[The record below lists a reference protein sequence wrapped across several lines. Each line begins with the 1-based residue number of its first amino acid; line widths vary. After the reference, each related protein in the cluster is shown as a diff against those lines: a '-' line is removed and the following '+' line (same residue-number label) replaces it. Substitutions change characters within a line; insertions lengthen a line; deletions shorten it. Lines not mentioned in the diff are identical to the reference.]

1 MTIQGIDINQQIEEI
16 QKALSKE
23 KDLSPAIVSMI
34 NMLILIV
41 QLLTNKAGL
50 NSRNSSKP
58 PSTDQKGSRSN
69 KSNYDNSQGNSNKQG
84 GQTGHKGATLKQV
97 KTPDE
102 IQTIKINR
110 STIPAGVYT
119 ESGFEKRQVFDI
131 CIKRVVTEYQAQVLI
146 DENGNRYVAD
156 FPKGVT
162 KATQYGNTL
171 KAHSVYM
178 SQYQLIPYNR
188 LKEYFVQQLNIP
200 ISAGTL
206 YNFNLD
212 AYNKLAGFQEIAKE
226 KLTHSK
232 IVHADETGINVNGK
246 LAWVHVNSNKQWT
259 YLFPHEKRGYLAMEA
274 MGVLPFFKG
283 ILCHDHWKTYYRFIL
298 CLHALCNAHHLR
310 ELTRCF
316 EQDGMQWAK
325 QMMDLLLKIKKTVD
339 NSGGSLKKEVA
350 DSYIGEYRDLL
361 KNAEIQCPPP
371 DPKSRP
377 KGQRGRLKRSKA
389 RNLLERLKDYENDV
403 LRFMLDID
411 TPFTNNQG
419 ENDLRMKKVQQKI
432 SGCFRSFKGA
442 KISCRTRSYIGTC
455 KKQSISPSLALELLF
470 DGKYP
475 EFAK

>member
-1 MTIQGIDINQQIEEI
+1 VTIQGIDINQQIKEI
-16 QKALSKE
+16 KEALSKE

-58 PSTDQKGSRSN
+58 PSTDQKGSKSN
-69 KSNYDNSQGNSNKQG
+69 KSSNGNSNKQG
-84 GQTGHKGATLKQV
+84 AQTGHLGSTLKQV
-97 KTPDE
+97 KQPEEFQFIE
-102 IQTIKINR
+102 IDR
-110 STIPAGVYT
+110 STIPAGTYT
-119 ESGFEKRQVFDI
+119 EIGFEKRQVFDI

-146 DENGNRYVAD
+146 DENGKRYVAD

-171 KAHSVYM
+171 KAHCVYM

-212 AYNKLAGFQEIAKE
+212 AYNKLASFEKLVKE
-226 KLTHSK
+226 KLTHSR

-246 LAWVHVNSNKQWT
+246 LKWVHVNSNKKWT
-259 YLFPHEKRGYLAMEA
+259 YLFPHDKRGYQAMEA
-274 MGVLPFFKG
+274 MGVLPYYKG

-310 ELTRCF
+310 ELTRSH
-316 EQDGMQWAK
+316 EQDGMRWAK
-325 QMMDLLLKIKKTVD
+325 QMIELLIKIKKTVD
-339 NSGGSLKKEVA
+339 ESAGSLNKNSA
-350 DSYIGEYRDLL
+350 DNYIGEYRDLL
-361 KNAEIQCPPP
+361 KQAQIQCPPP
-371 DPKSRP
+371 DPKSRA
-377 KGQRGRLKRSKA
+377 KGQRGRLKRSKS
-389 RNLLERLKDYENDV
+389 RNLLERLIDYEEDV
-403 LRFMLDID
+403 LRFMLDVD
-411 TPFTNNQG
+411 VPFTNNQG

-442 KISCRTRSYIGTC
+442 EISCRNRSYISTC
-455 KKQSISPSLALELLF
+455 KKHSISSSLALELLF
-470 DGKYP
+470 DDKYP
-475 EFAK
+475 DFVK

>member
-1 MTIQGIDINQQIEEI
+1 MTVQGIDINKQIEEI
-16 QKALSKE
+16 KASLAKE
-23 KDLSPAIVSMI
+23 KNLSSSMVSMI

-69 KSNYDNSQGNSNKQG
+69 KNNNDNSQDSSNKQG
-84 GQTGHKGATLKQV
+84 GQTGHLGSTLKQV
-97 KTPDE
+97 SKPDE
-102 IQTIKINR
+102 FQFIEINR
-110 STIPAGVYT
+110 STIPAGTYT
-119 ESGFEKRQVFDI
+119 DAGFEKRQVFDI

-146 DENGNRYVAD
+146 DENGKRYVAD

-188 LKEYFVQQLNIP
+188 LKEYFVQQLDIP

-212 AYNKLAGFQEIAKE
+212 AYNKLAGFQEMVKE
-226 KLTHSK
+226 KLAHSK

-246 LAWVHVNSNKQWT
+246 LAWVHVNSNKLWT
-259 YLFPHEKRGYLAMEA
+259 YLFPHEKRGYLAMEE
-274 MGVLPFFKG
+274 MGVLPYFKG

-298 CLHALCNAHHLR
+298 CLHALCNAHHIR
-310 ELTRCF
+310 ELTRSY
-316 EQDGMQWAK
+316 EQDSMQWANDMI
-325 QMMDLLLKIKKTVD
+325 QLLFKIKKTVD
-339 NSGGSLKKEVA
+339 DCGGSLNKNSA
-350 DSYIGEYRDLL
+350 DTYISEYRDLL
-361 KNAEIQCPPP
+361 KKAEIHCPPP

-377 KGQRGRLKRSKA
+377 IGQRGRLKRSKS
-389 RNLLERLKDYENDV
+389 RNLLERLIGYEQDV

-411 TPFTNNQG
+411 VPFTNNQG

-442 KISCRTRSYIGTC
+442 EISCRNRSYISTC
-455 KKQSISPSLALELLF
+455 KKQSISPSIALELLF
-470 DGKYP
+470 DDKYP
-475 EFAK
+475 DFAK